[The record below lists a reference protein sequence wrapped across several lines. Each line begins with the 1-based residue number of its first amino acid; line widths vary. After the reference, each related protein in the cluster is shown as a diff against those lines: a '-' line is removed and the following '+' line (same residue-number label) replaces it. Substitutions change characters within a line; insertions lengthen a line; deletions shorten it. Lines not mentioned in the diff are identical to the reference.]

1 MERRQPMIAEE
12 DNQQEGEMTGRGGE
26 SVCGCV
32 LQTEKSR
39 RIKGIQSASIPL
51 VTLIRMLPNVSIR
64 KINIICT
71 CCHLKNRWMER
82 KQQCGQIEG
91 MSSGLHN
98 QYTRLVTASLQYD
111 EMSWATWD
119 IFLGSTEGPSH
130 KNTHYLSNDSWL
142 QSTHVC
148 HNCAFQKTC

>member
-1 MERRQPMIAEE
+1 MIAEE

-39 RIKGIQSASIPL
+39 PIKGIQSASIPL

-71 CCHLKNRWMER
+71 CCHLKKQMDGKKATVWTNRRNELWITQSIYEAHYC
-82 KQQCGQIEG
+82 K
-91 MSSGLHN
+91 SS
-98 QYTRLVTASLQYD
+98 V
-111 EMSWATWD
+111 
-119 IFLGSTEGPSH
+119 
-130 KNTHYLSNDSWL
+130 
-142 QSTHVC
+142 
-148 HNCAFQKTC
+148 